1 MMSSSVRQNRS
12 DAWLCS
18 ALQRVARGARGIII
32 NNHVQNAQQI
42 RSQVH
47 ALAPFFE
54 FIGYD
59 ELKQRIHSTPG
70 QKPFCLMTFDDGAAI
85 NALETAPELLRLGVP
100 AVFYIVTGAM
110 DGKGAFWFARLAALR
125 LVAKP
130 GELPSLTAFKAM
142 PWRHRDQELDRLCN
156 AYGVDAD
163 LSDPATRGMLWD
175 EAVRLQSEGFEIGS
189 HTVDHAILT
198 VESEDEAKRQIVES
212 IETMAQHGLRPCRT
226 FAFPNGNA
234 RRPLVEMALQA
245 GLESTVTTVPTWL
258 KKRDTLSSLP
268 RLYLKERATEFYIHA
283 KLLAARTGS
292 VLKNPNGEGRRYG
305 FGAQ

>member
-1 MMSSSVRQNRS
+1 MSSAVCQNRS
-12 DAWLCS
+12 DAWRCS
-18 ALQRVARGARGIII
+18 ALQRVACGARGIII
-32 NNHVQNAQQI
+32 NNHVQNAEQI
-42 RSQVH
+42 RLQVH

-59 ELKQRIHSTPG
+59 ELAPRLHSSPST
-70 QKPFCLMTFDDGAAI
+70 KPFCLMTFDDGAAI
-85 NALETAPELLRLGVP
+85 NASETAPELLRLGVP

-110 DGKGAFWFARLAALR
+110 DGKRAFWFERLDALQK
-125 LVAKP
+125 VAKP
-130 GELPSLTAFKAM
+130 EELPSLAAFKAM
-142 PWRHRDQELDRLCN
+142 PWRCRDQELDRLCN

-163 LSDPATRGMLWD
+163 LSDPVTRGMSWD
-175 EAVRLQSEGFEIGS
+175 EAARLQREGFEIGS
-189 HTVDHAILT
+189 HTVNHAILT
-198 VESEDEAKRQIVES
+198 VESEDEAKRQIAES
-212 IETMAQHGLRPCRT
+212 MAAMTQHGLRPCRT

-268 RLYLKERATEFYIHA
+268 RLYLKERATDRYIHA
-283 KLLAARTGS
+283 KVLAARSGF